1 MGTSSSN
8 LGFNNS
14 LFLVINE
21 QQDQCQ
27 PFRVVNLEKQLLCHH
42 FAFLNPASMCG
53 TWWCSPIDNAEQLA
67 VMRDYVLDAKDSIKS
82 LAEQCKSSVAVSSK
96 FSTSQRNQTQ

>member
-1 MGTSSSN
+1 
-8 LGFNNS
+8 
-14 LFLVINE
+14 
-21 QQDQCQ
+21 
-27 PFRVVNLEKQLLCHH
+27 
-42 FAFLNPASMCG
+42 MCG